1 MQTKLSTINAALARL
16 GERPLTSLAED
27 GPIAVQALSIY
38 DAERDMAF
46 AAHPW
51 HFAARTVTLT
61 QAPGTPPDGWETQWL
76 LPADLMRLL
85 AVYLHPRQPT
95 QDFALHDARRL
106 LWRWEAAHPPV
117 ITYVA
122 RIGENDWPAWFR
134 VYVELRLAH
143 ALCLGLT
150 ESVEK
155 TDAME
160 RQVMAAFRAARL
172 HNAQSRPSQ
181 LMDLGAFTRSRRF

>member
-16 GERPLTSLAED
+16 GERPLTSLDED
-27 GPIAVQALSIY
+27 GPIAVQALAIY
-38 DAERDMAF
+38 DVERDMAF

-51 HFAARTVTLT
+51 HFAAKTVTLT
-61 QAPGTPPDGWETQWL
+61 QASGTPPDGWKTQWQ
-76 LPADLMRLL
+76 LPTDFLRLMT
-85 AVYLHPRQPT
+85 VYLHERQPT
-95 QDFALHDARRL
+95 QEYGLHSNRRL
-106 LWRWEAAHPPV
+106 LWPWESTHPPV
-117 ITYVA
+117 LTYVA

-134 VYVELRLAH
+134 VYAELRLAH

-150 ESVEK
+150 ESAEK

-160 RQVMAAFRAARL
+160 RQMMAAFRAARL

-181 LMDLGAFTRSRRF
+181 VMDLGAFTRARRF